1 MVMMNILKL
10 NILRKRSW
18 KLLKK
23 LIMEKK
29 KNTLKLL
36 MTVVSVTQ
44 SMKEKVVMVMMK
56 DQSDNHPESADLE
69 SRRTL
74 MEKMKVNQKKK
85 KNMMRK
91 SQNQK

>member
-1 MVMMNILKL
+1 MMNILKL

-56 DQSDNHPESADLE
+56 DQLDNHPESADLE